1 MEVEGQRH
9 SLFSSLAAYLSS
21 HDPRSCAVIILISTV
36 KAPDLASVFFG
47 GGVSRGRG
55 GGFSEKRGRGEVL
68 SNQ

>member
-47 GGVSRGRG
+47 GGGIDRKRGEK
-55 GGFSEKRGRGEVL
+55 EKRLRGTF
-68 SNQ
+68 